1 MADEIQKVLLQR
13 LPELQDNEE
22 LLKECLYSLQSSYK
36 VPFDIRHTGV
46 SICELYNLEAESFH
60 YKLEAKLY
68 NSMQRGETRRPLT
81 RGDVEAVKSE
91 LMASLN
97 SKRAREL
104 PRRNDIGGIKRN
116 EMLLSMMRRSA
127 HGVSKHTLSQPA
139 SSVVLNAEFKGP
151 SESDREERRCKS
163 LNVLS
168 RNISELLTR

>member
-1 MADEIQKVLLQR
+1 MFVL
-13 LPELQDNEE
+13 P
-22 LLKECLYSLQSSYK
+22 QSFYK
-36 VPFDIRHTGV
+36 VPSDVRHTGV

-139 SSVVLNAEFKGP
+139 RSVVLNAEFKGP
-151 SESDREERRCKS
+151 SEIDREERRCKS
-163 LNVLS
+163 
-168 RNISELLTR
+168 RNEYSKRKYL